1 MLDVAIVV
9 FTPPVVPASM
19 QAARVFRLARL
30 LRLARGFVAVRRLF
44 TPEGVRYAA
53 ITTAFLVVIAGAAF
67 AAVEKSTRTTT
78 LGTAS
83 TRAISTVTTGG
94 YGDVK
99 PHTDAERV
107 FGLCIMLAGIGF
119 IAIITAAAAERFLTS
134 SREVLREERHLADEV
149 AELRAGSSAWS
160 RDAEPD

>member
-30 LRLARGFVAVRRLF
+30 LRLARGFVAVRCLF

-53 ITTAFLVVIAGAAF
+53 ITTAFLVVIAGTAF
-67 AAVEKSTRTTT
+67 AAVEEHPDYDAWD
-78 LGTAS
+78 GIYW
-83 TRAISTVTTGG
+83 AISTVTTGG

-149 AELRAGSSAWS
+149 AELRARIERVES
-160 RDAEPD
+160 